1 MLFIGALKCILE
13 SCVYTCG
20 VLKPLLEPAQQ
31 VEAFPIKLECL
42 TYLKN
47 NVEIKTLRKEK
58 TTH

>member
-20 VLKPLLEPAQQ
+20 VLKPLLEPTQQ
-31 VEAFPIKLECL
+31 VEAFPIKLECH
-42 TYLKN
+42 LKN

>member
-31 VEAFPIKLECL
+31 VEVFPIKLDEC
-42 TYLKN
+42 YLKN